1 MSEPKITERF
11 IGENQIE
18 NIHISPSASIAYH
31 KLDLQGKITSD
42 DIDFGN
48 PISESRLDL
57 NYPTHPEDSTLVL
70 ENSLLLLTNRLE
82 FLSINGYVYDLSL
95 DLFGVL
101 QGSDSSEGVIVEHPY
116 NKALVLEAETNRVLV
131 KNGFQIFGRISS
143 KYTVS
148 QPVNIT
154 GVSVLYSSS
163 DVVTGD
169 LVFDDAQIT
178 LSWNGGLPLD
188 VSGGGVITL
197 YGLSLDY
204 IVVSVNENSL
214 PLFSETDT
222 LSFTDLYNIGFFYT
236 DTQAEEVSV
245 SLADTVDILYPITKS
260 LYTRGWEDF
269 FDLLTVSQVQSVPPP
284 HEHSLIDVS
293 DIQVSAS
300 ELNQALSG
308 IESTVTASNLSALTD
323 GSLADLLHTHSNA
336 IGAPSLIKFTTN
348 SGQTTFNLG
357 VSPSQVEV
365 YIQGIFQEESEHYS
379 FSGNQLI
386 LSDPADLGERV
397 IIKYWD

>member
-70 ENSLLLLTNRLE
+70 ENSLLLLANRLE
-82 FLSINGYVYDLSL
+82 SLPISGYVYDLSL
-95 DLFGVL
+95 DLFGVP
-101 QGSDSSEGVIVEHPY
+101 QGSDSEEGVIVDHPY
-116 NKALVLEAETNRVLV
+116 NKALILEAETNRVLV
-131 KNGFQIFGRISS
+131 KNGFQVFGRISS
-143 KYTVS
+143 KYAVT
-148 QPVNIT
+148 QPTNIT

-163 DVVTGD
+163 DVSSGD
-169 LVFDDAQIT
+169 LVFEDSVTT
-178 LSWNGGLPLD
+178 LSWDGGLPLD
-188 VSGGGVITL
+188 VSGGGVVTL
-197 YGLSLDY
+197 YGPSLDY
-204 IVVSVNENSL
+204 IVVYVDESAL

-236 DTQAEEVSV
+236 DTQAEEVPV

-269 FDLLTVSQVQSVPPP
+269 FDLLTVSQVQSSPPP
-284 HEHSLIDVS
+284 HEHNLIDVS
-293 DIQVSAS
+293 DLTVSAS

-308 IESTVTASNLSALTD
+308 ISPYVTATNLSALTD
-323 GSLADLLHTHSNA
+323 GSSADSLHTHSNA
-336 IGAPSLIKFTTN
+336 IGAPSLIKFTSSN
-348 SGQTTFNLG
+348 GQTVFNLG

-365 YIQGIFQEESEHYS
+365 YIQGIFQEESEHYNL
-379 FSGNQLI
+379 SGNQLI